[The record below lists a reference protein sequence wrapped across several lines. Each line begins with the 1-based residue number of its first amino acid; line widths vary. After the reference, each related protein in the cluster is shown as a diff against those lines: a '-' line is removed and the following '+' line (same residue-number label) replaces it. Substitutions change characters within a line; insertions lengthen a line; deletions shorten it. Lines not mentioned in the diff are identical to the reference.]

1 MKIDSI
7 CLFGYV
13 FNEITNK
20 WSGSAFSRIEILY
33 GYKNFVSKFAYLV
46 DCHATK
52 ILLFADLLKA

>member
-33 GYKNFVSKFAYLV
+33 GYKNFVS
-46 DCHATK
+46 
-52 ILLFADLLKA
+52 LLLCVLFTFSL